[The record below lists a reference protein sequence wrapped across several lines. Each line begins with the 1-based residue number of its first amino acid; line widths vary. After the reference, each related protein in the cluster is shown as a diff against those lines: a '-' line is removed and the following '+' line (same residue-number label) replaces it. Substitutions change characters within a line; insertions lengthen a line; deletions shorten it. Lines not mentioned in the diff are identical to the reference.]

1 MEVIQQHDG
10 RAFPTTLG
18 LAGQWAKGRVRRRPQ
33 QSLEAIY
40 CAELLATTYQ
50 AMGLLPSERPPSWYD
65 PGRFWSGD
73 HLELVPPFR
82 LGGEIAVSV
91 PDAASEESAEAAP
104 EASRPEPGA
113 PQRRERPRL
122 RLPQR
127 PRRPAQ

>member
-1 MEVIQQHDG
+1 
-10 RAFPTTLG
+10 
-18 LAGQWAKGRVRRRPQ
+18 
-33 QSLEAIY
+33 
-40 CAELLATTYQ
+40 
-50 AMGLLPSERPPSWYD
+50 MGLLPSERPPSWYD

-91 PDAASEESAEAAP
+91 PDALKEESAEAAP
-104 EASRPEPGA
+104 DPSA
-113 PQRRERPRL
+113 PQRRGRPGL